1 MICLAN
7 YSHIFLSSQHIVI
20 FSLFIHKKVDLIVF
34 LISWIEIKTEKTNK
48 KKIQNGIL
56 FFPLLPFLSIYSD
69 NPETLWEHLDHK

>member
-48 KKIQNGIL
+48 KKNPEWNFVLPLIT
-56 FFPLLPFLSIYSD
+56 FPLNLF
-69 NPETLWEHLDHK
+69 